1 MQSTSTVQ
9 RYRKAGDGTN
19 AVTINVNSTIN
30 AGKVTVNGATG
41 TVNN

>member
-19 AVTINVNSTIN
+19 AVTINGVNSTIH

-41 TVNN
+41 EL